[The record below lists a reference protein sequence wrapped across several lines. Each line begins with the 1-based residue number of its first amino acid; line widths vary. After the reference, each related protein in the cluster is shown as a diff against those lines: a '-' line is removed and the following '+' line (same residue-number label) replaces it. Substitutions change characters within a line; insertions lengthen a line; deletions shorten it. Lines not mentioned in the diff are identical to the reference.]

1 MKRAGIVLCGGRSQ
15 RMGRPKAL
23 LPWFGRTMIEHV
35 VGLLS
40 ARVDEILVV
49 TSSALT
55 LPASLA
61 ARVVVDREPERG
73 PLAALRDGLAAA
85 RAERAFVTS
94 SDAPF
99 LTSDHVDALFAEAE
113 AHGRAAAV
121 RADGFLQALSA
132 VYPCAAWREAD
143 ALLAAG
149 IASPTG
155 LLERLGAAV
164 READPAAATDSWTG
178 FNTPAEY
185 LALARRQDP
194 RAEAFVEW
202 GPQAPS
208 AAGLRGGE
216 GMDMPR
222 PVAIGPLGEVLR
234 ATAPAGM
241 SIDAELAAGRLSVAL
256 SGIAF
261 GPGLD
266 LGIPVGPGERVRV
279 RRADPGAA
287 DVSAPR
293 SGDER

>member
-121 RADGFLQALSA
+121 RADGFLQALLA
-132 VYPCAAWREAD
+132 VDIDHDAAQSRRAAVGTVDGGAECVHPVTLLGVPRHPVLDVEIAPGIDRFLDRFRGAIAILRIEPRNEQVVVDRLVRGEPEQPSRGVRPVQLPGREFEIPGTD
-143 ALLAAG
+143 ARSFGAAPYVVVERILAAKRS
-149 IASPTG
+149 IDVNHTPASSSSG
-155 LLERLGAAV
+155 EGYHAGRCFRQRGAANPS
-164 READPAAATDSWTG
+164 DAAY
-178 FNTPAEY
+178 P
-185 LALARRQDP
+185 
-194 RAEAFVEW
+194 
-202 GPQAPS
+202 
-208 AAGLRGGE
+208 
-216 GMDMPR
+216 
-222 PVAIGPLGEVLR
+222 I
-234 ATAPAGM
+234 
-241 SIDAELAAGRLSVAL
+241 
-256 SGIAF
+256 
-261 GPGLD
+261 
-266 LGIPVGPGERVRV
+266 
-279 RRADPGAA
+279 
-287 DVSAPR
+287 
-293 SGDER
+293 